1 MGQFKSF
8 HCSFISLFGGL
19 RIRIGYLLA
28 GDAGLVCSGCLIS
41 GLVSG
46 SVVCSSEVVD
56 CCCLAVIVSSLSS
69 ASGIAGVGLTVTE
82 VDCGNLFSCSVVW
95 DSSCSSVVDKFPALN
110 R

>member
-28 GDAGLVCSGCLIS
+28 GDAGLVCSGCSIS

-69 ASGIAGVGLTVTE
+69 ASGIAGVGFDSDRSGLWQFVFLLSCLGL
-82 VDCGNLFSCSVVW
+82 VLFLSC
-95 DSSCSSVVDKFPALN
+95 
-110 R
+110 